1 MTTASGAFGVLKSR
15 LTSNKP
21 ASLTDLRWQSED
33 QGPLPDT
40 PAAFAYTEFVTDASA
55 VVSFGGG
62 RAQNRYRNPAR
73 LDVYVFVPRGGDLAD
88 ALTLG
93 ESVASI
99 FRSYRDADVSC
110 FDATVY
116 PFGNGSD
123 LKPPG
128 MSSDVGSYYC
138 VVVEV
143 SLFFDLIG

>member
-1 MTTASGAFGVLKSR
+1 VTTAAGAFGVLKSR
-15 LTSNKP
+15 LTANKP
-21 ASLTDLRWQSED
+21 AGVTALRWQSED

-40 PAAFAYTEFVTDASA
+40 PAAFAYTEFVTDPSA
-55 VVSFGGG
+55 LVSFGGG
-62 RAQNRYRNPAR
+62 RGNNRYRNPGR
-73 LDVYVFVPRGGDLAD
+73 LDIYIFVPRGGDLAD

-93 ESVASI
+93 EAVASI

-116 PFGNGSD
+116 PLGNGSD

-128 MSSDVGSYYC
+128 MRSDVGNYYC